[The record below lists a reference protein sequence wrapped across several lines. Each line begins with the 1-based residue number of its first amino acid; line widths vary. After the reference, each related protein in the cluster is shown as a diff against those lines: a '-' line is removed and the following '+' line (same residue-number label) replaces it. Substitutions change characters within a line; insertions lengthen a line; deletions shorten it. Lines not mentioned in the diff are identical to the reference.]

1 MGHHNPSRPKK
12 ELFRKRRLAL
22 FKKAHEVA
30 RSGADVYLVIRRCNN
45 HYSVFNSGDSVDW
58 PPSVETAVGSSIPFV
73 PEQTDQD

>member
-30 RSGADVYLVIRRCNN
+30 RFGVDVYLVIRRCNN
-45 HYSVFNSGDSVDW
+45 HYFVFNLGDLMDW
-58 PPSVETAVGSSIPFV
+58 PPSVEIAMDSSIPFV
-73 PEQTDQD
+73 PK